1 MTEIAR
7 VADWLDKAHADR
19 DLSAR
24 CCRMAYSLA
33 RAADEHGFISSN
45 ALAKIARGDHA
56 SAAAAEPFADVL
68 GRLAE
73 RGYLQACGRR
83 RIDGFRLTASTVA
96 PSSAAITPFPSARR
110 TGFIRKHAQHMA
122 TLTPT
127 HSEGYLRH
135 QMKIQSDTM
144 RRHGVAEDA
153 IAREIKSLE
162 SSIRSELWRV
172 VLLPDQPSGPA

>member
-7 VADWLDKAHADR
+7 VADWLDRVHSDR

-24 CCRMAYSLA
+24 CCRTAYSLA
-33 RAADEHGFISSN
+33 RAADEHGIISAN
-45 ALAKIARGDHA
+45 ALAKIARGDDA
-56 SAAAAEPFADVL
+56 SAAAAEPFTDVL
-68 GRLAE
+68 GRLAD
-73 RGYLQACGRR
+73 RGYLQACGKRR
-83 RIDGFRLTASTVA
+83 TDGFRLTASTVT

-110 TGFIRKHAQHMA
+110 SGFIRKPARHMA

-162 SSIRSELWRV
+162 SSVRAELWRV
-172 VLLPDQPSGPA
+172 VLLPDQGPA